1 MTLQTLVL
9 FLCHLT
15 SACFGTII
23 RAYNKDLMYA
33 IININTQ
40 VINYYTTENAASEA
54 CRIYNV
60 LPGHR
65 VYIIDFNQSLIEQL

>member
-1 MTLQTLVL
+1 
-9 FLCHLT
+9 
-15 SACFGTII
+15 
-23 RAYNKDLMYA
+23 MYA

-40 VINYYTTENAASEA
+40 VINYYNSEYLASEA
-54 CRIYNV
+54 CRVYNV